1 MATLDD
7 LIAHVHA
14 LHPDG
19 DALAELSEAM
29 VLAQRLNEQADHL
42 IGHFV
47 DRARRS
53 GASWTAIGESMGV
66 TKQAAQK
73 RFVPGAQDEPRAA
86 DASLFQR
93 FTERARHA
101 IELAQKR
108 ARELHSPRIDT
119 QHVLLGLMGLREG
132 LAAQA
137 LERQGVT
144 RQAVEDAIAA
154 AGAPTTDDVPDAIP
168 FAPAAKKVV
177 QLAVREALLLGHDFV
192 GTEHLLLAILTEGE
206 GTGATVLAD
215 LGVSYDTTRAWVQET
230 IAAALRA

>member
-1 MATLDD
+1 MVSLDD
-7 LIAHVHA
+7 LIAHVHS

-19 DALAELSEAM
+19 DALAELREAM
-29 VLAQRLNEQADHL
+29 VLAQRLNEQSDHL

-73 RFVPGAQDEPRAA
+73 RFVPNAQDEPRAA

-93 FTERARHA
+93 FTPRARHA
-101 IELAQKR
+101 IEIAQAK

-119 QHVLLGLMGLREG
+119 QHVLLGLVGMREG
-132 LAAQA
+132 LAVQA

-144 RQAVEDAIAA
+144 PEAVEEAVAA
-154 AGAPTTDDVPDAIP
+154 AGAPTGDDVPEAIP

-192 GTEHLLLAILTEGE
+192 GTEHLLLALLSEEDGIAASVLGE
-206 GTGATVLAD
+206 
-215 LGVSYDTTRAWVQET
+215 LGVRYDTTRDWVQET
-230 IAAALRA
+230 IAAALRG